1 MHWLEQ
7 TWAVIKLNLAT
18 LRERRGG
25 ALATIFG
32 VAGVVLVFVAVLS
45 IGEGFRRTLVT
56 AGRDDTALVLRAGS
70 DSEMMSI
77 LGRDDVQV
85 IAQAP
90 GVARAAGARRT
101 VGADAPLASAELF
114 VVVDLPKRTT
124 GTPANVPLRG
134 VQPAAFAARDGVEI
148 SKGRMFA
155 WGKNE
160 IIVGDAAA
168 RQFDV
173 DVGSRMRWGQNEWE
187 VVGLFTADGALWES
201 ELWCDVG
208 VLQPAYRRGNS
219 FQSIIARL
227 ESPEAFDRFKD
238 ALTKDPRLDVKVQ
251 RQSDFYAE
259 QSDAMTSLI
268 RILGFAV
275 ALLMGFGAVFG
286 ALLTMYSAV
295 ATRTREIGTL
305 RALGFGSGPVVVSVL
320 VESLVL
326 ALVGG
331 ALGAALAYAAFDGFR
346 TATMNWQTF
355 SQVAFAFQVTPAL
368 LTQGIF
374 YALLMGLV
382 GGLFPAIRAARLP
395 VATAL
400 REL

>member
-7 TWAVIKLNLAT
+7 TWAVIRLNLAT

-45 IGEGFRRTLVT
+45 IGEGFRRTLAT

-77 LGRDDVQV
+77 LGRDDTQV

-90 GVARAAGARRT
+90 GVARAART
-101 VGADAPLASAELF
+101 ERAVGADAPLASAELF
-114 VVVDLPKRTT
+114 VVVDLPKRST
-124 GTPANVPLRG
+124 GSPANVPLRG

-160 IIVGDAAA
+160 IIAGDAAA
-168 RQFDV
+168 RQFEV

-187 VVGLFTADGALWES
+187 VVGLFTAGGALWES

-219 FQSIIARL
+219 FQSIVARL
-227 ESPEAFDRFKD
+227 ESPEAFDGFKD

-268 RILGFAV
+268 RVLGFAV
-275 ALLMGFGAVFG
+275 ALLMGCGAVFG

-326 ALVGG
+326 ALIGG

-374 YALLMGLV
+374 YALAMGLI

>member
-1 MHWLEQ
+1 
-7 TWAVIKLNLAT
+7 
-18 LRERRGG
+18 
-25 ALATIFG
+25 
-32 VAGVVLVFVAVLS
+32 
-45 IGEGFRRTLVT
+45 
-56 AGRDDTALVLRAGS
+56 
-70 DSEMMSI
+70 
-77 LGRDDVQV
+77 
-85 IAQAP
+85 
-90 GVARAAGARRT
+90 
-101 VGADAPLASAELF
+101 APLASAELF
-114 VVVDLPKRTT
+114 VVVDLPKRST

-134 VQPAAFAARDGVEI
+134 VQPAAFAARDELKI

-160 IIVGDAAA
+160 VIAGEAAA
-168 RQFDV
+168 HQFAGL
-173 DVGSRMRWGQNEWE
+173 DVGSRLRLGQNEWE
-187 VVGLFTADGALWES
+187 VVGIFAADGALWES

-219 FQSIIARL
+219 FQSMVARL
-227 ESPEAFDRFKD
+227 ESPAAFDRFKD

-259 QSDAMTSLI
+259 QSGAMTTMI
-268 RILGFAV
+268 RVLGFMV

-295 ATRTREIGTL
+295 ASRTREIGTL
-305 RALGFGSGPVVVSVL
+305 RALGFGGGPVVVSVL

-326 ALVGG
+326 ALAGG
-331 ALGAALAYAAFDGFR
+331 ALGAGLAYAAFDGFR

-368 LTQGIF
+368 LAQGFF
-374 YALLMGLV
+374 YALVMGLI

>member
-7 TWAVIKLNLAT
+7 TWAVIRLNLAT

-45 IGEGFRRTLVT
+45 IGEGFRRTLAT

-90 GVARAAGARRT
+90 GVARAAGARQT

-134 VQPAAFAARDGVEI
+134 VQPPAFAARDGVEI

-160 IIVGDAAA
+160 IIAGDAAA

-187 VVGLFTADGALWES
+187 VVGLFTANGALWES